1 MTAPQQPISVNIQT
15 GAGEVLRIVATLLMF
30 GGVGML
36 LWTLAQG
43 PLAEAASIVGA
54 AASAFFVGQLWR
66 RGVIGVPAAAGLS
79 TGPRSVAAAAN
90 AVRGTF
96 LRTCAIGTLLAIAL
110 GYGVA
115 FLAVRGVIEALLA
128 AVVGETVADYASI
141 ALTGAMAFLVAQ
153 LWERS
158 TAAPVADTA
167 VPVVADGDDGDDIA
181 LLRSTAADWTATAS
195 TFLRTCHVAIL
206 AGVSLVYGIGL
217 IGVREVVASA
227 MGLFQNLY
235 IAGGAA
241 LVVGSLVVMPS
252 LMPNVMRSLRRSGV
266 VRTVETQPTVQVAAH
281 PAPAPA
287 PVPTPVPA
295 PVETPAPAPTAKR
308 VMRVK
313 KVAPAKKV
321 VVRRIVKKEN
331 NDV

>member
-36 LWTLAQG
+36 LWTVAQG

-90 AVRGTF
+90 AVRGNF

-110 GYGVA
+110 GYGVV
-115 FLAVRGVIEALLA
+115 FLAVRGAVEALLSV
-128 AVVGETVADYASI
+128 VVGETVADYASI

-158 TAAPVADTA
+158 TAAPGAA
-167 VPVVADGDDGDDIA
+167 VPVVADADADMA
-181 LLRSTAADWTATAS
+181 LLRSTAANWTATAS
-195 TFLRTCHVAIL
+195 TFLRTCHVGIL
-206 AGVSLVYGIGL
+206 AGVSLVYGIVL
-217 IGVREVVASA
+217 IGVREVVSSV
-227 MGLFQNLY
+227 MGVFQNVY
-235 IAGGAA
+235 VAGGAA

-266 VRTVETQPTVQVAAH
+266 VRTVETQPTVQVVQ
-281 PAPAPA
+281 PAPAPTPAPA
-287 PVPTPVPA
+287 PVEPSAPT
-295 PVETPAPAPTAKR
+295 PTAKR

-321 VVRRIVKKEN
+321 VVRRTVKKEN
-331 NDV
+331 DNG

>member
-1 MTAPQQPISVNIQT
+1 
-15 GAGEVLRIVATLLMF
+15 
-30 GGVGML
+30 
-36 LWTLAQG
+36 
-43 PLAEAASIVGA
+43 
-54 AASAFFVGQLWR
+54 
-66 RGVIGVPAAAGLS
+66 LS
-79 TGPRSVAAAAN
+79 P
-90 AVRGTF
+90 
-96 LRTCAIGTLLAIAL
+96 
-110 GYGVA
+110 
-115 FLAVRGVIEALLA
+115 
-128 AVVGETVADYASI
+128 VVGETVADYASI

-167 VPVVADGDDGDDIA
+167 VPVVADGDDGDDGDDIA

-195 TFLRTCHVAIL
+195 TFLRTCHVGIL

-266 VRTVETQPTVQVAAH
+266 VRTVETQPTVHVAAH